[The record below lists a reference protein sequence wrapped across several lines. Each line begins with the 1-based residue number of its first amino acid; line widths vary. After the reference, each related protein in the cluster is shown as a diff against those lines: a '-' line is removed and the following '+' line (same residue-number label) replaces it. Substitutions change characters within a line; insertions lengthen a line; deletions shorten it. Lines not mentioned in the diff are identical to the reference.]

1 MTMQRLAKGAL
12 QLLIISLFVA
22 AIVYFMRKYSADVSS
37 VRQLSWQ
44 SIAQIGA
51 WSFASYTTYAY
62 AVYVVLIELGL
73 KNLRPAG
80 WIRIYFLSRLVNFFV
95 IQGGNL
101 YRLLIL
107 KKKYGFSYTNSIGV
121 TVFLIWIN
129 VIVALLTSVVALATF
144 DRAFDLFGISLLTW
158 CVLLL
163 AIAGTIPYFA
173 VISARALGTTA
184 FESSRIV
191 QPLIGIAG
199 FFVDMLNNG
208 GFFAKVSAL
217 SAAHFYLFVGVNYV
231 SFHSIGIPLELPVVC
246 LYTTAFVFS
255 RYINVVPGNLGVS
268 ELIGGLI
275 SEQMGVGFGNGL
287 LVAGIVRV
295 VEVMMILL
303 AGLIY
308 GKFAIFEYFSNRH
321 TPG

>member
-1 MTMQRLAKGAL
+1 
-12 QLLIISLFVA
+12 
-22 AIVYFMRKYSADVSS
+22 
-37 VRQLSWQ
+37 
-44 SIAQIGA
+44 
-51 WSFASYTTYAY
+51 
-62 AVYVVLIELGL
+62 
-73 KNLRPAG
+73 
-80 WIRIYFLSRLVNFFV
+80 
-95 IQGGNL
+95 
-101 YRLLIL
+101 
-107 KKKYGFSYTNSIGV
+107 
-121 TVFLIWIN
+121 
-129 VIVALLTSVVALATF
+129 
-144 DRAFDLFGISLLTW
+144 
-158 CVLLL
+158 
-163 AIAGTIPYFA
+163 
-173 VISARALGTTA
+173 
-184 FESSRIV
+184 
-191 QPLIGIAG
+191 
-199 FFVDMLNNG
+199 
-208 GFFAKVSAL
+208 L